1 MKMIRS
7 IFFGGFAMLAAALCM
22 SAPAVATDYSPA
34 VYTLSLNDFDYDV
47 PAVFKVEAT
56 VISIN
61 TVPDRSTNS
70 HAIQYASYN
79 QPRSKHRNAV
89 DAYFCIDP
97 HIRTA

>member
-1 MKMIRS
+1 MHNAFNPVHAGFFIAQNQPERNINENDPKYFLRRS
-7 IFFGGFAMLAAALCM
+7 AMLVAALCM

-70 HAIQYASYN
+70 HAAQYASYN
-79 QPRSKHRNAV
+79 
-89 DAYFCIDP
+89 
-97 HIRTA
+97 